1 MGIPIYMEDL
11 EPAVKNIMDKLDSI
25 EKVNNQILQ
34 YSSNFD
40 EEVFASLKRIE
51 DKFNQPEVPKPVS
64 KPISKKR

>member
-1 MGIPIYMEDL
+1 MGIPIYLEDF
-11 EPAVKNIMDKLDSI
+11 EPAMKEINAKLD
-25 EKVNNQILQ
+25 KILQ